1 MNKIAIIGSG
11 NSALLFVK
19 ALNCFSNFKLICI
32 GSRNLKSAKQ
42 ISLHHNSKIKIST
55 IDYVINSTE
64 IDTVIV
70 CLPPSLQPKILIK
83 LFKMKKNVICEK
95 PLALDDKSAKKIYK
109 HWIRSKK
116 IGLVNFC
123 YNFIPEFIEVKKI
136 IKKNKLDLHT
146 IKFDWN
152 VSSRVNPSK
161 IFWKNSFNQG
171 GGVLINFGAHILN
184 LFFPKKEKIKLLS
197 KYQFTK
203 INNKIVAVTKSN
215 DLPDT
220 MTNIILKKKFLFNL
234 NFSTISNPTF
244 GMQIQLIG
252 KKGSIILDNFNLK
265 KAMFK
270 FKMKKMY
277 NTSNKININ
286 LIKIN
291 KQKPKNLIDLYKRT
305 LEYFYYIKKNSIKKY
320 NMSINEGYWNT
331 CLINQLSKLSNK

>member
-109 HWIRSKK
+109 HWILSKK

-184 LFFPKKEKIKLLS
+184 LFFPKKEKIKFLS
-197 KYQFTK
+197 KYQYTK
-203 INNKIVAVTKSN
+203 ANNNIEQVTKRN

-220 MTNIILKKKFLFNL
+220 MTNIVLKKKFLFNL
-234 NFSTISNPTF
+234 NFSTITNPTL

-252 KKGSIILDNFNLK
+252 KKGSIILNNFNLK
-265 KAMFK
+265 KTMFK
-270 FKMKKMY
+270 FRMEKLY
-277 NTSNKININ
+277 NTSKK
-286 LIKIN
+286 IKIN
-291 KQKPKNLIDLYKRT
+291 SVKINDPNLKNLTDLYKKT
-305 LEYFYYIKKNSIKKY
+305 LEYFNYIKKNGIKKY